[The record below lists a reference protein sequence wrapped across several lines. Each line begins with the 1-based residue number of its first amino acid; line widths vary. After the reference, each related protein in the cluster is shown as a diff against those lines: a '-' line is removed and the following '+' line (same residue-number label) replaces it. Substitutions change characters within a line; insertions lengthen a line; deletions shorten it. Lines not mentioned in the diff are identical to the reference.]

1 MQVISHCK
9 QAEESSIQKGV
20 TNRWLTKV
28 EISVSVTAIPEIKR
42 ETIEYMYIR
51 AKEEKACWVWT
62 MQMLVEKITV
72 GRLCTTE
79 NIDLRENTEMPFSK
93 GLSTIYLKR

>member
-1 MQVISHCK
+1 
-9 QAEESSIQKGV
+9 
-20 TNRWLTKV
+20 
-28 EISVSVTAIPEIKR
+28 
-42 ETIEYMYIR
+42 
-51 AKEEKACWVWT
+51 
-62 MQMLVEKITV
+62 MLVEKITV